1 MQVAAINAT
10 KVELLRCWPNVAA
23 LLAHASALKANS
35 GADEISCYCKSALA
49 ILALSIRKRRHY
61 SWWSLLRCLR
71 FSDRAG
77 FVIKPE
83 LLTWRHCAYRERRDH
98 CPL

>member
-77 FVIKPE
+77 FCDQARVVDVATLRVPRASRSLPI
-83 LLTWRHCAYRERRDH
+83 
-98 CPL
+98 